1 MIKSLIS
8 SQSPSFSLRS
18 ISLFIFNYLFI
29 SCIYLISP
37 FFFHILL
44 SICTKANITMAYI
57 VVKSNVD
64 SIERRMLIFTNFNIQ
79 KKSVPA
85 FIFVNSYVV
94 MTYFST
100 LGTPLFKRLNINNIF
115 DWYNLIFESIIRSIN
130 KRKSTAFQGTMRC

>member
-1 MIKSLIS
+1 
-8 SQSPSFSLRS
+8 
-18 ISLFIFNYLFI
+18 
-29 SCIYLISP
+29 
-37 FFFHILL
+37 
-44 SICTKANITMAYI
+44 MAYI

-64 SIERRMLIFTNFNIQ
+64 SIERRMPIFTNFNIQ
-79 KKSVPA
+79 KESVPA
-85 FIFVNSYVV
+85 FIFVNFYVV